1 MVVLLGSGDN
11 GGCLTLALRFFV
23 VGDACGTGEGL
34 LLLVVN
40 MDDDDADDDPTMGL
54 LLLQPRGKRKKIL

>member
-1 MVVLLGSGDN
+1 MVVVLLGSGDN

-23 VGDACGTGEGL
+23 VGNACGTGEGL
-34 LLLVVN
+34 LLF

-54 LLLQPRGKRKKIL
+54 LFLRPRDKRKKIL